1 MELNIKYATNVDD
14 HITRKNYWVG
24 KQNRDCDWVVS
35 FCFENAH
42 RQPLLIYGKEGVGK
56 SLMLHFV
63 GNELKEHYTGRVLF
77 VSADVLSEQYLRAGQ
92 NDIHVADFLKFYSDP
107 DCLLFDDVDKMS
119 DYETQQALLKI
130 LKRRADKN
138 RPTILTSSKT
148 MSNLKRV
155 LPPELYLHISSS
167 EIVFLPL
174 PEENDRKG
182 FIRWFLEKKNLILDE
197 KFQGE
202 LFRMPFSFS
211 ELTGILNSLHCTSK
225 SRIVNPDEVQ
235 GLIAFYT
242 E

>member
-77 VSADVLSEQYLRAGQ
+77 VSADVFSDYYLLAEQT
-92 NDIHVADFLKFYSDP
+92 DMHIADFLRFYSDP
-107 DCLLFDDVDKMS
+107 DCLLFDDVDKVS
-119 DYETQQALLKI
+119 DSEAQEALLKI
-130 LKRRADKN
+130 LNRRENKN
-138 RPTILTSSKT
+138 RPTVMTSSMT
-148 MSNLKRV
+148 MGNLKRTF
-155 LPPELYLHISSS
+155 PPELYSHISSS
-167 EIVFLPL
+167 EIVFLPE
-174 PEENDRKG
+174 PDENDRKG
-182 FIRWFLEKKNLILDE
+182 FVRWFLEKKNLILDE
-197 KFQGE
+197 ATQQVLFHTPLSFGE
-202 LFRMPFSFS
+202 LMGVINSFHY
-211 ELTGILNSLHCTSK
+211 TQKT
-225 SRIVNPDEVQ
+225 RIVNPDEVQ
-235 GLIAFYT
+235 RLIAFYT